1 MSFLV
6 CRSHEQQWLSLLPRG
21 RLLVLKGGLH
31 QFMLQP
37 GIVDIYRQQAIS
49 FASSA
54 QWGKAGEGCGSTAP
68 GGPASQAE
76 GGDVPHLE
84 AAQAQ
89 LVSQDGV
96 ALLAGPDGQAVIIEK
111 PAAGG
116 GVGVG
121 EVVKNLWAQCRNKN
135 KSS

>member
-1 MSFLV
+1 LHAA
-6 CRSHEQQWLSLLPRG
+6 RSHEQQWLSLLPKG
-21 RLLVLKGGLH
+21 SLLVLKGGIH

-49 FASSA
+49 FASNA
-54 QWGKAGEGCGSTAP
+54 QWGKAGEAAAAGKA
-68 GGPASQAE
+68 PASQIE
-76 GGDVPHLE
+76 DVKLPE
-84 AAQAQ
+84 TQ
-89 LVSQDGV
+89 LLSQDGV

-116 GVGVG
+116 GAGVG
-121 EVVKNLWAQCRNKN
+121 EVWKNLWAQRGNKN